1 MSFFALKTIALLS
14 MLWDHVTYVWPL
26 SMTLESLLY
35 PEAGEPVLWITAIQ
49 RCTDYIGCIAAPIF
63 LFSIANGYRHT
74 RDLKRYALRLLV
86 FACLAEYPYYLLF
99 GFHGNIIF
107 TLLLGLLTLR
117 LMDWGNEKRAGL
129 GYLLC
134 AGVIISAEYL
144 RLTEGGGRYI
154 LFILVFYWT
163 EHWPT
168 RRKAL
173 LWLAPVPVPA
183 DLDASLRAA
192 VYLALAPHAVHQRP
206 GPSAGGGVHLFLQR
220 EKRAR
225 FSGGQIPVV
234 CLLPRPPAGAGAVL
248 RRHIKIHSL
257 RPSSPH
263 HLQQNGLANSK
274 KMCYNKGRSIN
285 ILHK

>member
-49 RCTDYIGCIAAPIF
+49 RCTDYIGRIAAPIF
-63 LFSIANGYRHT
+63 LFSIANGYQHT

-144 RLTEGGGRYI
+144 QLTEGGGRYI

-163 EHWPT
+163 ERWPA

-173 LWLAPVPVPA
+173 LWLFLMP
-183 DLDASLRAA
+183 LSRYRLIWMLLSEQLFTWRW
-192 VYLALAPHAVHQRP
+192 LHMLCINAL
-206 GPSAGGGVHLFLQR
+206 GPLLGVAFTFFYNG
-220 EKRAR
+220 K
-225 FSGGQIPVV
+225 
-234 CLLPRPPAGAGAVL
+234 
-248 RRHIKIHSL
+248 K
-257 RPSSPH
+257 
-263 HLQQNGLANSK
+263 GLAFPGDK
-274 KMCYNKGRSIN
+274 YLWYVFYPAHLLVLGLFCAGI
-285 ILHK
+285 